1 MTFDIL
7 SRRTPVSE
15 IIDRIYRVVLVCCA
29 SLTCGGCTVQ
39 SDGAHSTRDSKTT
52 LERERE
58 PHSTIRV
65 LRIGFPTSKQKLLIR
80 HTV

>member
-1 MTFDIL
+1 M
-7 SRRTPVSE
+7 
-15 IIDRIYRVVLVCCA
+15 
-29 SLTCGGCTVQ
+29 Q